1 MFSKATLKV
10 FIIITGI
17 YCASWIPSIFMDK
30 SGFSETPFG
39 IIAKKL
45 PMIYSSE
52 AIRATG
58 ISALNETGGG
68 VFNCMFGCPSTL
80 GWFIVFIFWGIFIWV
95 FSWLLSFAIQSIKD
109 ARNIH

>member
-10 FIIITGI
+10 FLAIVGI
-17 YCASWIPSIFMDK
+17 YSMSWIPRIFMDK
-30 SGFSETPFG
+30 SGFSESLFG
-39 IIAKKL
+39 IIAKL

-52 AIRATG
+52 AIRATK
-58 ISALNETGGG
+58 IVALNETGGG

-80 GWFIVFIFWGIFIWV
+80 GWFVVFIFRGIFIWL
-95 FSWLLSFAIQSIKD
+95 FSWLLSFAIFSFKE